1 MTAAIPAGAGP
12 VLPGSAPGRAGTD
25 PATDATSVAFLAA
38 LSAVLPVPAPQ
49 DPATSAPAAGPAGVP
64 STGAVAPSAAAP
76 ALAAGPAFVAPSIP
90 DAAEVAPGSA
100 APGSVAAAS
109 PAPVAAVPAGPVAA
123 PAAASS
129 SATQAGGVQWLA
141 PATPVAG
148 PGASTAGAGSTADTA
163 DTAGAGTATDATAQP
178 RTVLTSQAPAFV
190 PAPAAAAFVV
200 PAPGDHQPAAETPV
214 PQPDPAQPTA
224 AVSGAAAAPGDGGEA
239 RDTGSS
245 GSGDRPRTVL
255 APPVTPAFHP
265 AAPVHVSVDPATP
278 TTAQA
283 PAGGPELPHHQVM
296 TAVSPL
302 LRGPDG
308 EQSLR
313 LQLHPQDLG
322 AVNVTVELRRGE
334 VAIHLHAADGA
345 AADLLRDH
353 LPDLRQQLEDQGL
366 RAGALQVDTGSAGTA
381 DQGGGRQQPVRPD
394 LPGPGRT
401 PAPAGPTSH
410 PTTAPAA
417 AGALDLRM

>member
-1 MTAAIPAGAGP
+1 
-12 VLPGSAPGRAGTD
+12 
-25 PATDATSVAFLAA
+25 
-38 LSAVLPVPAPQ
+38 
-49 DPATSAPAAGPAGVP
+49 
-64 STGAVAPSAAAP
+64 
-76 ALAAGPAFVAPSIP
+76 
-90 DAAEVAPGSA
+90 
-100 APGSVAAAS
+100 VAAA
-109 PAPVAAVPAGPVAA
+109 
-123 PAAASS
+123 
-129 SATQAGGVQWLA
+129 
-141 PATPVAG
+141 
-148 PGASTAGAGSTADTA
+148 D
-163 DTAGAGTATDATAQP
+163 AGTAAATDVTGEP
-178 RTVLTSQAPAFV
+178 RAVVTGQAPVFV
-190 PAPAAAAFVV
+190 PAPAAPAFVV
-200 PAPGDHQPAAETPV
+200 PSPGDRQPAGETPA
-214 PQPDPAQPTA
+214 PQPDPALPA
-224 AVSGAAAAPGDGGEA
+224 AGVSGAAAAPGGDGEA

-245 GSGDRPRTVL
+245 DSGDPPRTVL
-255 APPVTPAFHP
+255 TPPVTPAFHP
-265 AAPVHVSVDPATP
+265 AAPVHVTTVDPAAP
-278 TTAQA
+278 TTTQA
-283 PAGGPELPHHQVM
+283 PAGAPELPHHQVM

-366 RAGALQVDTGSAGTA
+366 RAGALQVDTGSAGSA
-381 DQGGGRQQPVRPD
+381 DQGSGRQQPVRPD
-394 LPGPGRT
+394 LPAPGRT

>member
-12 VLPGSAPGRAGTD
+12 VLPGSAPGRAATD
-25 PATDATSVAFLAA
+25 PATDATSVAFQAA
-38 LSAVLPVPAPQ
+38 LSAVLPVPVSQ
-49 DPATSAPAAGPAGVP
+49 DAATPAPAAGPAGVP
-64 STGAVAPSAAAP
+64 SAGGVTAPGAGP
-76 ALAAGPAFVAPSIP
+76 ALSAGPAFVAPSTP
-90 DAAEVAPGSA
+90 EPADPAAAPAPGAA
-100 APGSVAAAS
+100 APGGQVSASV
-109 PAPVAAVPAGPVAA
+109 GAA
-123 PAAASS
+123 PSTAQAA
-129 SATQAGGVQWLA
+129 GVQWLA
-141 PATPVAG
+141 PATPVVG
-148 PGASTAGAGSTADTA
+148 PDASAAGAVPAAD
-163 DTAGAGTATDATAQP
+163 AGTAAATDATGRP
-178 RTVLTSQAPAFV
+178 RAVVTGQAPAFV
-190 PAPAAAAFVV
+190 PAPAAGAFVV
-200 PAPGDHQPAAETPV
+200 PSPGDRQSAVETPAA
-214 PQPDPAQPTA
+214 QPDPALTA
-224 AVSGAAAAPGDGGEA
+224 AGVSGAAAAPGGGGEA

-255 APPVTPAFHP
+255 TPPVTPAFHP
-265 AAPVHVSVDPATP
+265 AAPAHVTAVELTAP
-278 TTAQA
+278 TTEA
-283 PAGGPELPHHQVM
+283 PAGAPELPHHQVM

-366 RAGALQVDTGSAGTA
+366 RAGALQVDTGSAGSA
-381 DQGGGRQQPVRPD
+381 DQGSGRQQPVRPD
-394 LPGPGRT
+394 LPAPGRT
-401 PAPAGPTSH
+401 PAPTSPTSH

>member
-12 VLPGSAPGRAGTD
+12 VLPGSAPGRAGAD

-38 LSAVLPVPAPQ
+38 LSAALPVPMPQ
-49 DPATSAPAAGPAGVP
+49 DLATTAPAAGPAGV
-64 STGAVAPSAAAP
+64 SSAGGVAASAAAP
-76 ALAAGPAFVAPSIP
+76 ALPAGLPFVPPLAPEPADPAV
-90 DAAEVAPGSA
+90 A
-100 APGSVAAAS
+100 APTASAPAPAAQVAMSVAAAPS
-109 PAPVAAVPAGPVAA
+109 VAQAA
-123 PAAASS
+123 
-129 SATQAGGVQWLA
+129 GVQWLA

-148 PGASTAGAGSTADTA
+148 PDASPAGAVPAE
-163 DTAGAGTATDATAQP
+163 AGRAAATDATDQP
-178 RTVLTSQAPAFV
+178 RTVVTGQAPAFV
-190 PAPAAAAFVV
+190 PAPAPPAFVV
-200 PAPGDHQPAAETPV
+200 PGPEDRQPAVETPA
-214 PQPDPAQPTA
+214 PQQDPALPA
-224 AVSGAAAAPGDGGEA
+224 AGVSAAAAAPGGGGEA

-265 AAPVHVSVDPATP
+265 AAPVHVTTVDLAAP
-278 TTAQA
+278 TTQA
-283 PAGGPELPHHQVM
+283 PAGAPELPHHQVM

-366 RAGALQVDTGSAGTA
+366 RAGALQVDTGSAGSA
-381 DQGGGRQQPVRPD
+381 DQGSGRQQPARPD
-394 LPGPGRT
+394 LPAPGRT